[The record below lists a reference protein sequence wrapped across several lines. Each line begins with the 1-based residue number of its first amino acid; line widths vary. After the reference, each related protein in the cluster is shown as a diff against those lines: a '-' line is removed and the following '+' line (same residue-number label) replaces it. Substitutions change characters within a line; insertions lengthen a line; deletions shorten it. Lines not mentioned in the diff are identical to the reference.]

1 MSNFSISQYRGNQIS
16 SATPEKT
23 VLMLYE
29 GAIRF
34 IGSAIKEI
42 EENNN
47 IPEKSRFL
55 EKAVKIIDHLQSCLD
70 QERGGIIAENL
81 DKLYDYMSIRL
92 TEANLRNDVPK
103 MEEIINLLLTV
114 RDGWKGICGQSNGN
128 CESPES
134 SAAIAALSQTE
145 RKIGVKV

>member
-1 MSNFSISQYRGNQIS
+1 MSNSNLLRYRENQLT
-16 SATPEKT
+16 SASPEKT

-34 IGSAIKEI
+34 IRSAIKEL

-55 EKAVKIIDHLQSCLD
+55 EKTVKIIDHLQSCLD
-70 QERGGIIAENL
+70 QERGGTIAENL

-103 MEEIINLLLTV
+103 MEEILNLLLTV

-128 CESPES
+128 GERPES
-134 SAAIAALSQTE
+134 SAAIAALSQPE